1 MSTARATSIVSTAR
15 IGLIADDE
23 WLWGKGSG
31 YSLGRWAFWKK
42 RFGEIATTQGLLDSV
57 KDLAARAVSEMGKI
71 ES

>member
-1 MSTARATSIVSTAR
+1 M
-15 IGLIADDE
+15 
-23 WLWGKGSG
+23 G
-31 YSLGRWAFWKK
+31 YSLGRWAFWEK